1 MQDNRL
7 DPAFAEALSE
17 IERDFF
23 RSGDEL
29 EDSAPFETW
38 ENLDSRIVQPAN
50 DEDEWEWAIA
60 IARAR
65 TRAKT
70 AA

>member
-1 MQDNRL
+1 M

-17 IERDFF
+17 IEQDFF
-23 RSGDEL
+23 RGGDAL
-29 EDSAPFETW
+29 EASSPFETW
-38 ENLDSRIVQPAN
+38 DELESRVHQVN

-65 TRAKT
+65 SSTRAST
-70 AA
+70 VH